1 MMINEKIMEKMY
13 IQPKVETMV
22 LTVGNLMTT
31 PGGGSPT
38 NGSMDPAPAREPQVF

>member
-22 LTVGNLMTT
+22 LTVGNLMT
-31 PGGGSPT
+31 PGSP
-38 NGSMDPAPAREPQVF
+38 GSEMDPKTAPARDPKIF

>member
-22 LTVGNLMTT
+22 LTVGNLMT
-31 PGGGSPT
+31 PGSPT
-38 NGSMDPAPAREPQVF
+38 DKSMDPAPARDPQIF

>member
-1 MMINEKIMEKMY
+1 MTINKQIMEKMY

-22 LTVGNLMTT
+22 LTVGNLMA

-38 NGSMDPAPAREPQVF
+38 DKSMDPAPARDPKVF

>member
-1 MMINEKIMEKMY
+1 MEKMY

-22 LTVGNLMTT
+22 LTVGNLMA

-38 NGSMDPAPAREPQVF
+38 GGDVDPRTAPAREQKAF

>member
-1 MMINEKIMEKMY
+1 MEKMY

-22 LTVGNLMTT
+22 LTVGDLMT

-38 NGSMDPAPAREPQVF
+38 SGDVDPKTAPERRKDVF